1 MTRKKVETAAAQGSG
16 YYFLNNFFSF
26 YNDILKIQHYLEG
39 CVNVV
44 YVNIFLLFS
53 IFISLSHAHSQN
65 HSLSLSGSNAHC
77 TVVQRLYKY
86 LVSIWQ
92 LLIGFLVFSH
102 LLIVALTLPFFES
115 CSILFLFL
123 SMIYIVVLGLRSTD

>member
-1 MTRKKVETAAAQGSG
+1 MTRKKVATAAAQGSG

-44 YVNIFLLFS
+44 YVNIFLLLS
-53 IFISLSHAHSQN
+53 IFISLSHAHSLN

-86 LVSIWQ
+86 LV
-92 LLIGFLVFSH
+92 FLFF
-102 LLIVALTLPFFES
+102 LTCWSLHS
-115 CSILFLFL
+115 LFL
-123 SMIYIVVLGLRSTD
+123 SLKVAVFCFCSCRWFILLFWGYDRLTNWLTLD